1 MSEGVLENRRNWPKY
16 NESLVKRGELYL
28 TFTFLDNWDKDLEKI
43 NRGKLGR
50 KFESPSSF
58 IQFLMMVHVIFNLPY
73 RQIEGF
79 LRKLS
84 DIVPQIKPADYTTI
98 WRRGTKLN
106 IKLADTLKES
116 DEPVVIAL
124 DSSGIKVT
132 NRGEWMREKWK
143 IHRGWI
149 KVNISVNVKTKEIV
163 GIEVTDETVSDGS
176 SLISLVDQ
184 SEKNLPGRKI
194 EKTIADG
201 AFDRREIFDYLQH
214 KHIQPVIK
222 IRSNAS
228 TKTRGSPSRAK
239 AVQEW
244 KDIGYQSWKQKY
256 GYGKRWAAET
266 VFSSVKRI
274 SGEYV
279 SATKIENMFHEAEL
293 KFAFY
298 NILLNYR

>member
-1 MSEGVLENRRNWPKY
+1 MSSRISEIKRNWPEY

-28 TFTFLDNWDKDLEKI
+28 TFTFLDNWDNDLEKI
-43 NRGKLGR
+43 NRDKLGR
-50 KFESPSSF
+50 KFESPPAF

-84 DIVPQIKPADYTTI
+84 DIVPQIKAADYTTI
-98 WRRGTKLN
+98 WRRGTKLD

-116 DEPVVIAL
+116 EEPVVIAL

-176 SLISLVDQ
+176 SFISLVDQ
-184 SEKNLPGRKI
+184 SENNLPGRKI
-194 EKTIADG
+194 EKAIADG

-228 TKTRGSPSRAK
+228 IKARGSPSRAK
-239 AVQEW
+239 AVREL
-244 KDIGYQSWKQKY
+244 KDFGYLAWRQKY
-256 GYGKRWAAET
+256 DYGKRWAAET

-274 SGEYV
+274 SGEHV
-279 SATKIENMFHEAEL
+279 SATKTENMLHEAEL

-298 NILLNYR
+298 NILLNHR